1 MNMLFEVFTCVGHA
15 GSEFNTDGVKS
26 GPYLREDIRALDG
39 HIRALDGL
47 SLLSEP
53 SVQSDVSKINS
64 DSAHQSDAPR
74 SDSAPPPNKKSGTP
88 KWFKRYDC
96 F

>member
-1 MNMLFEVFTCVGHA
+1 MFFEVFTCVGHA

-26 GPYLREDIRALDG
+26 GPYLRED
-39 HIRALDGL
+39 IRALDGL